1 MTSVTDI
8 RVLKEFKEPIPVEL
22 ASLGV
27 EVCNRFKA
35 AYERFNEGRE
45 GEERLTKE
53 EFLTTVL
60 VDALPNWIDS
70 KEKAERSSVKKESK
84 GVRSGPAQGRGRGR
98 SSFDVIPHA
107 AE

>member
-8 RVLKEFKEPIPVEL
+8 RVLKEFREPIPVEL

-45 GEERLTKE
+45 GEDRLTKE

-60 VDALPNWIDS
+60 VDALPNWIES
-70 KEKAERSSVKKESK
+70 KEKAERSSAKKEAK
-84 GVRSGPAQGRGRGR
+84 GVRGPAVAARGRGR
-98 SSFDVIPHA
+98 NSLDIVPHA

>member
-8 RVLKEFKEPIPVEL
+8 RVLKEFREPIPVEL

-35 AYERFNEGRE
+35 AYERFNEGRD
-45 GEERLTKE
+45 GEDRLTKE

-60 VDALPNWIDS
+60 VDALPNWIES
-70 KEKAERSSVKKESK
+70 KEKAERSSAKKEAK
-84 GVRSGPAQGRGRGR
+84 GVRGAPIQSRGRGR
-98 SSFDVIPHA
+98 PSLDVIPHA